1 MICDC
6 QRNILNCEENVR
18 RFLGV
23 GRQDGSIDLA
33 ARDELIENMTPL
45 IERIIASKLQNQ
57 WRQDRANVVQETYLK
72 LCDPAK
78 VRTWLESSKRTWFCH
93 WVAVVAYNTA
103 IDWIRRSDAVSLGK
117 ADALPGATNSQTA
130 RDLQEQAEELRR
142 AIIAAT
148 SEFELEWQLVFC
160 MKFSYFE
167 PSVADIAPHGRGIRG
182 DGLLPPAEDQG
193 SRSMP
198 LRGSVILRGGQGSAG
213 WNSSSGRSIRLS

>member
-167 PSVADIAPHGRGIRG
+167 PSVADIA
-182 DGLLPPAEDQG
+182 A
-193 SRSMP
+193 RSGYP
-198 LRGSVILRGGQGSAG
+198 RRR
-213 WNSSSGRSIRLS
+213 SSSACGRSRIA